1 MTHNPQEQEHLH
13 CTDVAKFLQ
22 LMHQVG
28 DVFEV
33 RCIDCPDRRGG
44 QYRST
49 VSGYF
54 DDLGKAVQAISEI
67 ESREPIAVY
76 FTLNPVNRDL
86 LARCANRVQSK
97 AKNTSTD
104 ADVVSRRWLFVDID
118 PKRPAG
124 ISATDG
130 EVAHATAI
138 SDAIQSE
145 LRSLG
150 WPEPVQGMS
159 GNGRYLMYRIDL
171 PNDDASRDLVREVLH
186 GLAYRHNTDHAEVDC
201 STFNAARVCK
211 VLGTHARKGDSL
223 SERPHRKS
231 WFINQ
236 DKPIDVVSA
245 ELLLTVAAWVPAK
258 DPVVSIAAHVGDNVL
273 ERASRYLG
281 RMDPSIEGMKGHD
294 KLLVATSAMV
304 RGFDLNDADAF
315 HLLASEFNQ
324 RCVPSWSER
333 EIRHKINEARSKGD
347 RPFGYLLTEGGN
359 VVAGRNS
366 ASSCSSNGGVNADS
380 DLSPDDQWPEPLSI
394 DRPILPAFPVNT
406 LPEPLRAWVV
416 ATSEACQVPSDLPA
430 LLALACC
437 GGAAA
442 RRVEMLAGRG
452 WIEPINL
459 YVACLLEPANR
470 KSAVFSAALRPL
482 REIERELM
490 KMAAPEV
497 ARLSSA
503 RRVKES
509 KMKKA
514 ERKACDKS
522 CDESAQLAGVL
533 AAELSEE
540 PIASM
545 PKLLVDDATAEAVEM
560 QLAAQDGRLICAG
573 AEGGLFDVMA
583 GRYSSGVG
591 NLDCFLKGHA
601 GDDLRV
607 DRVIRGSIVVDR
619 CCLTLAYAIQPEVI
633 RGMADRPSFRGRGL
647 IGRFLYSMPETRL
660 GKRSINSAPVSSHV
674 AVGYSTLVR
683 RLASIQASGD
693 EPRLL
698 AMAPDATSCF
708 HAWQIEVEGWLGDSG
723 RLREM
728 RDWGGKLCGLT
739 ARLAAILH
747 LVETNS
753 GEPWNVPIGLSVIE
767 SAIGIARWSVFHAE
781 AVIGLM
787 TGAGGGLDDAGY
799 VLRWIRE
806 SERTEFSR
814 RDVHVHARSRFD
826 GEREKL
832 DDALELLVDRG
843 WIRHL
848 SPIERSG
855 PGQKPSPRF
864 EVNPV
869 IAMRRSAPKAPTADN
884 VIEPPARV
892 RGVM

>member
-1 MTHNPQEQEHLH
+1 MSELRLKVSKALDNRAKIEALIGDDAVAA
-13 CTDVAKFLQ
+13 DVIDLWS
-22 LMHQVG
+22 
-28 DVFEV
+28 DVE
-33 RCIDCPDRRGG
+33 RDR
-44 QYRST
+44 
-49 VSGYF
+49 F
-54 DDLGKAVQAISEI
+54 ANAVHA
-67 ESREPIAVY
+67 AVPA
-76 FTLNPVNRDL
+76 LDL
-86 LARCANRVQSK
+86 LAIQRELLKIDRENLP
-97 AKNTSTD
+97 T
-104 ADVVSRRWLFVDID
+104 VDSPND
-118 PKRPAG
+118 P
-124 ISATDG
+124 
-130 EVAHATAI
+130 
-138 SDAIQSE
+138 
-145 LRSLG
+145 
-150 WPEPVQGMS
+150 WPEPM
-159 GNGRYLMYRIDL
+159 
-171 PNDDASRDLVREVLH
+171 
-186 GLAYRHNTDHAEVDC
+186 
-201 STFNAARVCK
+201 
-211 VLGTHARKGDSL
+211 
-223 SERPHRKS
+223 
-231 WFINQ
+231 
-236 DKPIDVVSA
+236 
-245 ELLLTVAAWVPAK
+245 
-258 DPVVSIAAHVGDNVL
+258 NV
-273 ERASRYLG
+273 
-281 RMDPSIEGMKGHD
+281 
-294 KLLVATSAMV
+294 
-304 RGFDLNDADAF
+304 
-315 HLLASEFNQ
+315 
-324 RCVPSWSER
+324 
-333 EIRHKINEARSKGD
+333 D
-347 RPFGYLLTEGGN
+347 RP
-359 VVAGRNS
+359 S
-366 ASSCSSNGGVNADS
+366 
-380 DLSPDDQWPEPLSI
+380 
-394 DRPILPAFPVNT
+394 LPAFPVDT

-416 ATSEACQVPSDLPA
+416 ATAEACQVPSDLPA

-490 KMAAPEV
+490 EMAAPEV

-522 CDESAQLAGVL
+522 CDESAQLASVL

-674 AVGYSTLVR
+674 AVGYSALVR
-683 RLASIQASGD
+683 RLASIQANGD

-787 TGAGGGLDDAGY
+787 TGAGGGLDDAAY

-806 SERTEFSR
+806 SARTEFSR

-826 GEREKL
+826 GQPEKL
-832 DDALELLVDRG
+832 DDALELLAERG
-843 WIRHL
+843 WIR
-848 SPIERSG
+848 PIATPKRAG
-855 PGQKPSPRF
+855 PGQKQSPKF
-864 EVNPV
+864 AVNPA
-869 IAMRRSAPKAPTADN
+869 IAGGRIAPRIPAADV

-892 RGVM
+892 TGFI

>member
-1 MTHNPQEQEHLH
+1 MSEYKELSLRASRAQDGRAKIEATIGD
-13 CTDVAKFLQ
+13 DVLAA
-22 LMHQVG
+22 
-28 DVFEV
+28 DV
-33 RCIDCPDRRGG
+33 IDLWSDVERDR
-44 QYRST
+44 
-49 VSGYF
+49 F
-54 DDLGKAVQAISEI
+54 ANAIHAAVPAL
-67 ESREPIAVY
+67 P
-76 FTLNPVNRDL
+76 L
-86 LARCANRVQSK
+86 LAIQRELLKIDRENLP
-97 AKNTSTD
+97 T
-104 ADVVSRRWLFVDID
+104 VDSPSD
-118 PKRPAG
+118 P
-124 ISATDG
+124 
-130 EVAHATAI
+130 
-138 SDAIQSE
+138 
-145 LRSLG
+145 
-150 WPEPVQGMS
+150 WPEPMTV
-159 GNGRYLMYRIDL
+159 N
-171 PNDDASRDLVREVLH
+171 
-186 GLAYRHNTDHAEVDC
+186 
-201 STFNAARVCK
+201 
-211 VLGTHARKGDSL
+211 
-223 SERPHRKS
+223 RPS
-231 WFINQ
+231 
-236 DKPIDVVSA
+236 
-245 ELLLTVAAWVPAK
+245 
-258 DPVVSIAAHVGDNVL
+258 
-273 ERASRYLG
+273 
-281 RMDPSIEGMKGHD
+281 
-294 KLLVATSAMV
+294 
-304 RGFDLNDADAF
+304 
-315 HLLASEFNQ
+315 
-324 RCVPSWSER
+324 
-333 EIRHKINEARSKGD
+333 
-347 RPFGYLLTEGGN
+347 
-359 VVAGRNS
+359 
-366 ASSCSSNGGVNADS
+366 
-380 DLSPDDQWPEPLSI
+380 
-394 DRPILPAFPVNT
+394 LPAFPVDT

-416 ATSEACQVPSDLPA
+416 ATAEACQVPTDLPA

-490 KMAAPEV
+490 EMAAPEV
-497 ARLSSA
+497 ARLSSS

-514 ERKACDKS
+514 EKKACDKS
-522 CDESAQLAGVL
+522 CGESAQLAGVL

-545 PKLLVDDATAEAVEM
+545 PKLIVDDATAEAVEM

-660 GKRSINSAPVSSHV
+660 GKRSINSAPVTSHI
-674 AVGYSTLVR
+674 ADGYSNLIR
-683 RLASIQASGD
+683 RLASIQANGG

-787 TGAGGGLDDAGY
+787 TGAGGGLDDAAY

-806 SERTEFSR
+806 SERTEFTR
-814 RDVHVHARSRFD
+814 RDVGQRGRSRFD
-826 GEREKL
+826 GEPEKL
-832 DDALELLVDRG
+832 DDAIELLVDRG
-843 WIRHL
+843 WIR
-848 SPIERSG
+848 PIATTER
-855 PGQKPSPRF
+855 PGAGRKPSPKYA
-864 EVNPV
+864 VNPAIVGGRIAPV
-869 IAMRRSAPKAPTADN
+869 IPTAD
-884 VIEPPARV
+884 VATEPPARM
-892 RGVM
+892 RGFV